1 MIDRQIYTPEPP
13 RDAYGPDYITF
24 HIREEFADLCRL
36 IGFENARAEVA
47 EIINHHA
54 GGERRK

>member
-1 MIDRQIYTPEPP
+1 MLDRPHTDTPP
-13 RDAYGPDYITF
+13 DAYGVDYILY
-24 HIREEFADLCRL
+24 HLRESFEDLCRL